1 MPEGSVGPE
10 GSIGPATTE
19 RSLALVLGGG
29 GIAGIA
35 WHTGVLCGLADAG
48 VDLSGADRLVGTS
61 AGATVAVQVGAG
73 RPLAD
78 LFDRQVDPASLATE
92 LTSGLSVTELW
103 ERIAPIYTESTDE
116 DDRRRHLGRLALDAD
131 TVDEAVRRRV
141 IAARLEGLDWAEDR
155 VSVVAVE
162 AATGERCI
170 FGGSSGVDVVDAVTA
185 SCAVPGVWPPATIGG
200 TRYVDGGIW
209 SLTNSDLAIGCD
221 RVVVL
226 APIPDPA
233 MHAELSGLGAGVV
246 SVVITPDTPS
256 LEAFGSDVLDPASRE
271 PSARAGRAQGRME
284 AARLAPL
291 LVG

>member
-1 MPEGSVGPE
+1 MPEGPD
-10 GSIGPATTE
+10 GSANTE
-19 RSLALVLGGG
+19 RGLGLVLGGG

-35 WHTGVLCGLADAG
+35 WHTGVLCGLADSG
-48 VDLSGADRLVGTS
+48 VDLSVADRLVGTS

-78 LFDRQVDPASLATE
+78 LFARQVDPASTGIE
-92 LTSGLSVTELW
+92 LTPGLSVTELW
-103 ERIAPIYTESTDE
+103 ERIAPIYAESTDG
-116 DDRRRHLGRLALDAD
+116 DDRRRRLGRLALDAD

-141 IAARLEGLDWAEDR
+141 IAARLEGLNWAGER

-162 AATGERCI
+162 AATGRRCV

-200 TRYVDGGIW
+200 SRYVDGGIW

-226 APIPDPA
+226 APISDRSV
-233 MHAELSGLGAGVV
+233 HAELAGLGAEVT
-246 SVVITPDTPS
+246 SVVITPDAPS
-256 LEAFGSDVLDPASRE
+256 LEAFGTDVLDPASRE
-271 PSARAGRAQGRME
+271 PAARAGRAQGRME

-291 LVG
+291 LVD

>member
-1 MPEGSVGPE
+1 MPEGPD
-10 GSIGPATTE
+10 GSANTE
-19 RSLALVLGGG
+19 RGLGLVLGGG

-35 WHTGVLCGLADAG
+35 WHTGVLCGLADSG
-48 VDLSGADRLVGTS
+48 VDLSVADRLVGTS

-78 LFDRQVDPASLATE
+78 LFARQVDPASTGIE
-92 LTSGLSVTELW
+92 LTPGLSVTELW
-103 ERIAPIYTESTDE
+103 ERIAPIYAESTDG
-116 DDRRRHLGRLALDAD
+116 DDRRRRLGRLALDAD

-141 IAARLEGLDWAEDR
+141 IAARLEGLNWAGER

-162 AATGERCI
+162 AATGRRCV

-200 TRYVDGGIW
+200 SRYVDGGIW

-226 APIPDPA
+226 APISDRSV
-233 MHAELSGLGAGVV
+233 HAELAGLGAEVT
-246 SVVITPDTPS
+246 SVVITPDAPS
-256 LEAFGSDVLDPASRE
+256 LEAFGTDVLDPASRK
-271 PSARAGRAQGRME
+271 PSARAGRAQGRIE